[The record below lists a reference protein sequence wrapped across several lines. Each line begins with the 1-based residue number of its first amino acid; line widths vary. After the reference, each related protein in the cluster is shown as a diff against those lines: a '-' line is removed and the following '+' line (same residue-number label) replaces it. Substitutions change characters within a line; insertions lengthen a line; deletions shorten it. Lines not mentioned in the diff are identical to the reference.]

1 MATTQASRGGRFAA
15 SGKSGH
21 KKRTGAGLQLLLS
34 FLLLADL
41 FLLYTFAMQLTHQQK
56 VVEFSSTL
64 NAVLV
69 AVFAVGAVVLG
80 AAVILKGA
88 WKRAICL
95 LLVFAALYLVAAF
108 SDIPVVKKYREM
120 WISTA
125 MNTMRHQGLATYY
138 FPASKVKE
146 VTDREAAARSSQVG
160 DNTIDDFGRDA
171 DDKSGWTDPP
181 GETVTDESGGI
192 VVQEL
197 SEEQKAFYR
206 LFYEL
211 DRDST
216 DAWFKAH
223 PEVLSEGYENI
234 LVNETSLEREGTTI
248 RTKLGEKVL
257 AIDAKSQIL
266 ILEVDADGSRGVLAI
281 AKDPSMLRLCA
292 ASSLPYYGQTVGKI
306 AKSNDGVLAM
316 TGSGFIDE
324 GGVGNGGELAG
335 FARCSGKDYEPQDD
349 EHSYK
354 NKWGYKRLEL
364 HEDNWLYLRD
374 AFTDCSDNC
383 TDAMEFQPGLLINGK
398 KLDPLGWTGIQ
409 PRACIGQSSRGEIL
423 MLCVEGRRLAS
434 PGCSVVVCADILLQH
449 DGINAINCDGGTTAI
464 MWYRGEP
471 IMRCSN
477 SSTPQGR
484 YLPNAWVIVP

>member
-1 MATTQASRGGRFAA
+1 M
-15 SGKSGH
+15 
-21 KKRTGAGLQLLLS
+21 
-34 FLLLADL
+34 
-41 FLLYTFAMQLTHQQK
+41 
-56 VVEFSSTL
+56 
-64 NAVLV
+64 
-69 AVFAVGAVVLG
+69 
-80 AAVILKGA
+80 
-88 WKRAICL
+88 
-95 LLVFAALYLVAAF
+95 
-108 SDIPVVKKYREM
+108 
-120 WISTA
+120 
-125 MNTMRHQGLATYY
+125 
-138 FPASKVKE
+138 
-146 VTDREAAARSSQVG
+146 
-160 DNTIDDFGRDA
+160 
-171 DDKSGWTDPP
+171 
-181 GETVTDESGGI
+181 
-192 VVQEL
+192 
-197 SEEQKAFYR
+197 
-206 LFYEL
+206 
-211 DRDST
+211 
-216 DAWFKAH
+216 
-223 PEVLSEGYENI
+223 
-234 LVNETSLEREGTTI
+234 
-248 RTKLGEKVL
+248 
-257 AIDAKSQIL
+257 
-266 ILEVDADGSRGVLAI
+266 
-281 AKDPSMLRLCA
+281 
-292 ASSLPYYGQTVGKI
+292 GKI